1 MEGEEIAEVFFLIKG
16 FACYVLPRFSNKPYK
31 VIEVG
36 QHFGHIDFSKVED
49 MVSMELGSKRLK
61 RQNISRRFTIQAI
74 EACQMYTLS
83 IDELEKMRLE
93 FPDHYLDF
101 FKGAHY
107 RLQNDL
113 VNKLEMIKKCEAEAE
128 SKSNIK

>member
-1 MEGEEIAEVFFLIKG
+1 
-16 FACYVLPRFSNKPYK
+16 
-31 VIEVG
+31 
-36 QHFGHIDFSKVED
+36 
-49 MVSMELGSKRLK
+49 
-61 RQNISRRFTIQAI
+61 
-74 EACQMYTLS
+74 MYTLS

-101 FKGAHY
+101 FKGAHH